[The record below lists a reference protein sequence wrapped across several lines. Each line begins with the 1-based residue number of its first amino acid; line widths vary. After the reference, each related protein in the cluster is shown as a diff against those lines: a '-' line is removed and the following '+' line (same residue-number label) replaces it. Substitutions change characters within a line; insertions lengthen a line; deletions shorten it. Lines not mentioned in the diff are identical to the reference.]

1 MNKICFIISVIF
13 PFIGTSASEPNNF
26 TELVNQGDTLFQQ
39 GDFRQATQYW
49 ETSLTQI
56 DCTKETNLCIENLM
70 RLGAAY
76 QELKMHRA
84 VFPTLTKALALA
96 EQIQNIKYQALVG
109 YQLSDA
115 WLSMR
120 YSIRGFSFFTEKTK
134 TSNGN
139 FATLI
144 QKDSLK
150 AKELEYWGTTC
161 SLACNSVVHARKLN
175 DPAVLARALNN
186 QGNVLTVLEDSLV
199 KGSTQGAVE
208 GIVKFCLAN
217 ARKPADESKLCTWS
231 GNIENSL
238 QQLATSVNAFEKDP
252 KLAAK
257 MQANLFKVIEEL
269 PQAAIQAYEESIQL
283 ATQTGETALII
294 KASINRAKIGLKNAN
309 SLDETAASLNTIRQ
323 QIQSIPDSH
332 DKVIYLFSL
341 GKLALALL
349 QEDSLLGDLIW
360 KAQHLANKNKL
371 LTKLTTPQQVTVL
384 AYHLFQKAVNVAEK
398 IQDNRSISKAYGY
411 LGQLYERE
419 LRYNEALTLTRKA
432 IFSINQD
439 NVLSTENIN
448 QLSLANHFSH
458 NLYRLYWQQGRIL
471 KKQAQSLIKQ
481 GKINQAEAV
490 YDRAI
495 AAYRL
500 ASSSLKPI
508 QQILDIGYRISNTV
522 FAQQVKPVHYELVS
536 LLLRKAHDSS
546 DSQEKQ
552 RLIREAIETSEL
564 VKVAELQ
571 NYFDECVLAL
581 QSKTKSL
588 LDLNKSE
595 LAQEVLQKTAILYPI
610 PLKDRLV
617 VLTKVLSQ
625 DTIHQVEIP
634 VTAEQFNQVV
644 QQFRFNLQKRS
655 KNVFLLQAQLLYDW
669 LIRPIEATLKEVDTL
684 VVVPDGHLRMIP
696 LSTLHDGK
704 QFLIEKY
711 AMALTPGLAL
721 VNPQQP
727 NWDNSKILLAGLTD
741 SVQAHSA
748 LPNVPKEL
756 QNMQCLTEGN
766 ADDKL
771 ISLDAEFS
779 AESCKERNV
788 TTRTFDNHLIF
799 NKEFSIEQ
807 FKSKVAQNKYSI
819 IHLATHG
826 EFNADPD
833 HTYLL
838 TYKGKMKMDKLADVI
853 GLGKFRDRKPL
864 ELLTL
869 SACKTAVGNDKAA
882 LGLAG
887 VAVKAGARS
896 AIATLWY
903 VEDSATA
910 KAMSEF
916 YRLLLETPDLSKA
929 KALQISQKQLIA
941 MKYYWHPSY
950 WGPFLLIG
958 NWL

>member
-1 MNKICFIISVIF
+1 MNKFIFSLVF
-13 PFIGTSASEPNNF
+13 LFTTASATEPNSF
-26 TELVNQGDTLFQQ
+26 VELISQGDIAFQQ
-39 GDFRQATQYW
+39 GNFQQATKYW
-49 ETSLTQI
+49 ETSLNQV
-56 DCTKETNLCIENLM
+56 DCEKDVNQCIENLI

-76 QELKMHRA
+76 QELKMHSA
-84 VFPTLTKALALA
+84 VFPVLNKALSLA
-96 EQIQNIKYQALVG
+96 EQNQDTKHQAMIG

-120 YSIRGFSFFTEKTK
+120 YSE
-134 TSNGN
+134 GN
-139 FATLI
+139 FATLTK
-144 QKDSLK
+144 KDSMRE
-150 AKELEYWGTTC
+150 KELEYWGTTC
-161 SLACNSVVHARKLN
+161 SLACNSVVNARKSN
-175 DPAVLARALNN
+175 EPNILARALNN
-186 QGNVLTVLEDSLV
+186 QGNVLTVIEDSFA
-199 KGSTQGAVE
+199 KGSSTQGAVE
-208 GIVKFCLAN
+208 AIVKFCLAD
-217 ARKPADESKLCTWS
+217 ARKPDDESQSCSWS
-231 GNIENSL
+231 GDIKSSVTK
-238 QQLATSVNAFEKDP
+238 LATSLKGLEKDP
-252 KLAAK
+252 KLADK
-257 MQANLFKVIEEL
+257 MRNNLFKVIEEL
-269 PQAAIQAYEESIQL
+269 PRTAIQTYEESMQL
-283 ATQTGETALII
+283 AKQSGDEELTI
-294 KASINRAKIGLKNAN
+294 KASLNRAKIGLKNAD
-309 SLDETAASLNTIRQ
+309 SLDETAALLNVIWQ
-323 QIQSIPDSH
+323 QIQVIPDGH
-332 DKVIYLFSL
+332 AKITYLFSL

-349 QEDSLLGDLIW
+349 QENNLVEDLMW
-360 KAQHLANKNKL
+360 KAQHLANQNKL
-371 LTKLTTPQQVTVL
+371 LTKLSNPQKVTSL
-384 AYHLFQKAVNVAEK
+384 TYEIFQKAVTVAEK
-398 IQDNRSISKAYGY
+398 NQDSQSISKAYGY

-419 LRYNEALTLTRKA
+419 LRYEEALTLTRKS
-432 IFSINQD
+432 IFTINRD
-439 NVLSTENIN
+439 NVSPAENVK

-471 KKQAQSLIKQ
+471 KKQGQLLTKQ
-481 GKINQAEAV
+481 GKVSQAN
-490 YDRAI
+490 DIFDQAI

-500 ASSSLKPI
+500 ASSNLKPI
-508 QQILDIGYRISNTV
+508 QQILEIGYRISNID
-522 FAQQVKPVHYELVS
+522 FKQQVKPVHYGLVS
-536 LLLRKAHDSS
+536 LLLRKAHNSTDKE
-546 DSQEKQ
+546 EKQ
-552 RLIREAIETSEL
+552 KLIREAIETSEL

-581 QSKTKSL
+581 QSKTKNL
-588 LDLNKSE
+588 LDLNQSE
-595 LAQEVLQKTAILYPI
+595 LAQTTLQNTAILYPV
-610 PLKDRLV
+610 PLEDRLV
-617 VLTKVLSQ
+617 VLAKVLNQ
-625 DTIHQVEIP
+625 DTVHQVEIP
-634 VTAEQFNQVV
+634 VGSKQFNQVV

-655 KNVFLLQAQLLYDW
+655 KNVFLFQSQQLYDW
-669 LIRPIEATLKEVDTL
+669 LIRPIEAILKDVDTL
-684 VVVPDGHLRMIP
+684 VIVPDGYLRMIP

-721 VNPQQP
+721 VNPQKP
-727 NWDNSKILLAGLTD
+727 NWDDSKILLTGLTD

-766 ADDKL
+766 ADNKL
-771 ISLDAEFS
+771 IALDDKFS
-779 AESCKERNV
+779 EQSCKDRSV
-788 TTRTFDNHLIF
+788 TARIFDNHLIF
-799 NKEFSIEQ
+799 NKEFSIDK
-807 FKSKVAQNKYSI
+807 FKSKVSQNKYSV

-838 TYKGKMKMDKLADVI
+838 TYDGKMKMDKLADVI

-929 KALQISQKQLIA
+929 KALQIAQKQLIA
-941 MKYYWHPSY
+941 NKYYWHPSY